1 MANTPAQTRQ
11 GLTEEDLGFLRHSDL
26 AEARPD
32 DAPDQDRNDEHY
44 DEHGSP
50 GPAGFRE
57 RLALGDISWAKRIGS
72 ALLLHVLQVSP
83 VPAGR

>member
-1 MANTPAQTRQ
+1 MAIAPAMTRQ
-11 GLTEEDLGFLRHSDL
+11 GLTEEDLGLLRHSDL

-32 DAPDQDRNDEHY
+32 DESDQDRNDEHY

-72 ALLLHVLQVSP
+72 ALVLHVFQVSP

>member
-1 MANTPAQTRQ
+1 
-11 GLTEEDLGFLRHSDL
+11 LTEEDLGFLRHPDL

-32 DAPDQDRNDEHY
+32 DEADQDRNDEHY
-44 DEHGSP
+44 DEHCRP

-72 ALLLHVLQVSP
+72 ALLVHVFEVSP
-83 VPAGR
+83 LRATG

>member
-1 MANTPAQTRQ
+1 MASGPTRTRQ
-11 GLTEEDLGFLRHSDL
+11 GLTEEDLGFLRHPGL

-32 DAPDQDRNDEHY
+32 DEADQDRNDEHY

-72 ALLLHVLQVSP
+72 ALLLHAFQVSP

>member
-1 MANTPAQTRQ
+1 MTIAPARTRQ
-11 GLTEEDLGFLRHSDL
+11 GLTEEDLGFLRHPDL

-32 DAPDQDRNDEHY
+32 DEADQDRNDEHY
-44 DEHGSP
+44 DEHGRP

-57 RLALGDISWAKRIGS
+57 RLALGDISWAKGIGS
-72 ALLLHVLQVSP
+72 ALVLHVFQVSP

>member
-1 MANTPAQTRQ
+1 MAITQGRTRQ
-11 GLTEEDLGFLRHSDL
+11 GLTEEDLGFLRHPDL

-32 DAPDQDRNDEHY
+32 DEADEDRNDEQY
-44 DEHGSP
+44 DEHGRP